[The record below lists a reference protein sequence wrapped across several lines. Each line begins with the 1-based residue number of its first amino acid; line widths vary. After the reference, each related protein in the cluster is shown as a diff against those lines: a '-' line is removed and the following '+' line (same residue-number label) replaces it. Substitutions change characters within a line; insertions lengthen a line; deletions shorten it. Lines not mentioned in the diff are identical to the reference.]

1 MKKGLLILVLAIA
14 ASILAFFLTHSK
26 SVTNTDPVFL
36 DSMPELVWL
45 RTDLKLSDEQFS
57 KVEQLHR
64 DYRPV
69 CAEMCHRIEQSR
81 ASLAKLAG
89 AQDGMSEDLAKAIQM
104 HGHVIAECKRSM
116 LEHIYQTA
124 SLMDEQ
130 QARRYLEVTI
140 PLALDSAHGRTP
152 TRSHE

>member
-1 MKKGLLILVLAIA
+1 MKKGLLILALAIA
-14 ASILAFFLTHSK
+14 AGILAFFLAHSK

-45 RTDLKLSDEQFS
+45 RTDLKLSDEQ
-57 KVEQLHR
+57 
-64 DYRPV
+64 
-69 CAEMCHRIEQSR
+69 MCHRIEQSR
-81 ASLAKLAG
+81 ASLAELAG